1 MQHKQLGV
9 YIGTNYC
16 GIPTVADDV
25 TLISHD
31 PMELQIMLNV
41 QAEHANSK
49 RYLVSQQKSSIV
61 VMNGSQNY
69 EWTFNN
75 ENLPVSESVTHL
87 GIQRCS
93 NITATSKKTIEN
105 RIITAKKTIFSLMGA
120 GLHGLNGV
128 NPKVSI
134 HLLQTYVTP
143 RLLYGLEILS
153 LTLGDIRNPELYFK
167 KLQKQIQH
175 LSDLTANAA
184 TYLLLGRIPV
194 EGVLHKRILITF
206 GNIIRNINSVEKDI
220 AFRQLALN

>member
-1 MQHKQLGV
+1 M
-9 YIGTNYC
+9 
-16 GIPTVADDV
+16 
-25 TLISHD
+25 
-31 PMELQIMLNV
+31 
-41 QAEHANSK
+41 
-49 RYLVSQQKSSIV
+49 
-61 VMNGSQNY
+61 
-69 EWTFNN
+69 
-75 ENLPVSESVTHL
+75 

-93 NITATSKKTIEN
+93 NITATSKETVEN
-105 RIITAKKTIFSLMGA
+105 RVITARKTVFALMGA

-128 NPKVSI
+128 NPQVSI
-134 HLLQTYVTP
+134 HLVQTYVTP